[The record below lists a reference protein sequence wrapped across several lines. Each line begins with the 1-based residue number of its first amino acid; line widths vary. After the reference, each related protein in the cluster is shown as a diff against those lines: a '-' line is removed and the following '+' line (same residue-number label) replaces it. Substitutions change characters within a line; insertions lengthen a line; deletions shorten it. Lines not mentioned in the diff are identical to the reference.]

1 MKKQWRTII
10 ISGGVLAA
18 LLVTW
23 LVSILLPGGD
33 PAETSAT
40 TAAIPAVFETAAENV
55 TRIDVSNKSG
65 QYALLPVETQDSE
78 GKAAIAW
85 RVEGKESY
93 PFSSTALTDLA
104 NAAIKVAAT
113 AEVVANSADLASY
126 GLDKPLATMTVTLK
140 TGEKHVIKYGNEL
153 VSGSAAYVMLDDSGR
168 ICSVDSDISDKTG
181 NSFLDLLDKT
191 QVVGIEKNDLTN
203 LTFERAKDGLMLV
216 AACTLVGESD
226 SETASLEF
234 SLSEPLN
241 IEGDSTA
248 LTTLAEEAT
257 GVSASKFIELDPK
270 DLSKYGLDNPQY
282 SFVLKSK
289 DKTVLFKIGKM
300 ADGENYY
307 ATSDAMPAVFT
318 IASNSFTTVD
328 KKTIDMV
335 NRFVCLQSIWEVDQI
350 DADLFGTKFNAEITM
365 AKDQKATEDTVIFKL
380 DGQDAKIFNE
390 SNSSL
395 FSTFYQR
402 LISPQIAGLEIDAKP
417 VNTHDAALSFSIK
430 EDTENNVKAHTKM
443 IEFARRDDYTY
454 YVFADGEYTGYYVNG
469 DQTFTTDE
477 DSSEG
482 LIVAYKMMKYAIE
495 HASNGVFNTKE
506 GYQLN

>member
-328 KKTIDMV
+328 KKNHRYGQSLCMSAKYLGSGS
-335 NRFVCLQSIWEVDQI
+335 NRRRSVWHKIQCR
-350 DADLFGTKFNAEITM
+350 NH
-365 AKDQKATEDTVIFKL
+365 
-380 DGQDAKIFNE
+380 DGQRPE
-390 SNSSL
+390 SHRRHGH
-395 FSTFYQR
+395 FQTGWTGCQDFQR
-402 LISPQIAGLEIDAKP
+402 
-417 VNTHDAALSFSIK
+417 
-430 EDTENNVKAHTKM
+430 
-443 IEFARRDDYTY
+443 IE
-454 YVFADGEYTGYYVNG
+454 
-469 DQTFTTDE
+469 QQ
-477 DSSEG
+477 
-482 LIVAYKMMKYAIE
+482 L
-495 HASNGVFNTKE
+495 VFNLLSALDQSANCRF
-506 GYQLN
+506 GNRCQASQYA

>member
-335 NRFVCLQSIWEVDQI
+335 NRFVCLQSIWKWIKSTPICLAQNSMPKSRWPK
-350 DADLFGTKFNAEITM
+350 TRKP
-365 AKDQKATEDTVIFKL
+365 QKTRSFSNWMDRMP
-380 DGQDAKIFNE
+380 KIFNE